1 MGSLIMIGIKPDLI
15 DAEAW
20 KLTFDDAMKIS
31 KRGELSYRQEKTKY
45 GARYVSN
52 CISEPI
58 FDKRVRANR
67 WISSGDLVMGVTVD
81 DFTLVDDIAFYQ
93 WVYDRAET
101 KSLWDCDVLDK
112 NGEGYLTLWYGDTM
126 CRRAHTWLLAIAC
139 LLYSRFPD
147 AVDINGAST
156 ATDFLRAT
164 AIAGDVVGEPIAIPK
179 KYSKCDVTKVASELM
194 GDADQPKYDCNVV
207 TDLYYWDQEE
217 DSVDPRLDSALKHYM
232 KQIDEFGSKH
242 MDKLEGMDK
251 KDRLEFLGRL
261 MQREK
266 SIPEKECVVPDKV
279 WDKLIQNINDDNCL
293 KPYIGLYSVDTE
305 DIACAQLVNLL
316 VTNYELFQYYWKRHL
331 MSYSTNR

>member
-1 MGSLIMIGIKPDLI
+1 MFWKQYRHPERINSKIENTDGG
-15 DAEAW
+15 
-20 KLTFDDAMKIS
+20 KLTFADAMKIS
-31 KRGELSYRQEKTKY
+31 KRGELSCRQEKTKY

-52 CISEPI
+52 CLSEPI

-93 WVYDRAET
+93 WVYDRSET

-112 NGEGYLTLWYGDTM
+112 K
-126 CRRAHTWLLAIAC
+126 A
-139 LLYSRFPD
+139 
-147 AVDINGAST
+147 
-156 ATDFLRAT
+156 
-164 AIAGDVVGEPIAIPK
+164 
-179 KYSKCDVTKVASELM
+179 
-194 GDADQPKYDCNVV
+194 
-207 TDLYYWDQEE
+207 
-217 DSVDPRLDSALKHYM
+217 
-232 KQIDEFGSKH
+232 
-242 MDKLEGMDK
+242 
-251 KDRLEFLGRL
+251 RLEFLGRL

-279 WDKLIQNINDDNCL
+279 WDKLIQNINDDDCL

-331 MSYSTNR
+331 MSYLTNR